1 MIETA
6 GKPFPAGVVQ
16 DLNGN
21 PVANARV
28 YFTSSPVALPDIAA
42 LTDGAGRFML
52 TAPQP
57 GQYTIACAA
66 DGWETKSV
74 AVNAEPSYYRV
85 PRPSAAIESYRFHGS
100 IQERRRDSRGG
111 SPFIG
116 VSTTTPATDL
126 KSNLRLTSPV

>member
-1 MIETA
+1 MCRTVCILWLGILIPSGCDRHGTIRQA
-6 GKPFPAGVVQ
+6 GPIGAGNMASGSSLISGVVQ

-74 AVNAEPSYYRV
+74 AVTVTGGKTKELK
-85 PRPSAAIESYRFHGS
+85 
-100 IQERRRDSRGG
+100 IQLTARRTR
-111 SPFIG
+111 
-116 VSTTTPATDL
+116 
-126 KSNLRLTSPV
+126 